1 MKRSLLVF
9 LLVFP
14 LVGIALADQTAGKPI
29 QVTEVGKDSFQA
41 DFVSGGQLRMHIRS
55 GDLRVIGSDEN
66 KIRVN
71 YSGKNGSKTS
81 DVTVSLKTVGNN
93 AELRVS
99 GGPHND
105 FRIEIQVP
113 KNSGLYLRMPAGD
126 LEVNGLTGD
135 KDVEIHAGDMTLG
148 VGKADDYGRVDASV
162 NAGDLDAQPF
172 GVSKGGLFRSFDK
185 HGGGKYRLH
194 AHVGAGDLVIR
205 E

>member
-1 MKRSLLVF
+1 VF
-9 LLVFP
+9 LF
-14 LVGIALADQTAGKPI
+14 VGIALADQTAGKPLK
-29 QVTEVGKDSFQA
+29 VTEVGKDSFQA

-55 GDLRVIGSDEN
+55 GELRVIGSDEN

-81 DVTVSLKTVGNN
+81 DVTVSLKTVGNY

-148 VGKADDYGRVDASV
+148 VGKADDYGHVDASV

-194 AHVGAGDLVIR
+194 AHVGAGDLVLR